1 MAGGNRSSYVLKQ
14 TCSFFLNSWS
24 AYFANAEPFSQTL
37 VRKLGGLNLAGDV
50 TYINWNYVSVAKCE
64 SW

>member
-24 AYFANAEPFSQTL
+24 AYFANAEPFSQTWL
-37 VRKLGGLNLAGDV
+37 ENWVELNLAGDV
-50 TYINWNYVSVAKCE
+50 SYIN
-64 SW
+64 